1 MTLIPY
7 FKLRIY
13 LGEMPIT
20 FTEKCSL
27 DGNKLVLNYEEIEN
41 IIKEKKGQFL
51 ELFYFNKENIHDILY
66 QTENVI
72 NIEDNKIRKLS
83 DLFYL
88 DLLIMDNPNIINYK
102 FSKNI
107 IIKFCEELSTEK
119 KELKKAILSKIIIDC
134 IECYKGFGD
143 YDEKINE
150 RSLNKLSNLCKKKIK
165 NIIKNN
171 EIFSEVYNYEN
182 LKEMSIDKF
191 YAKIIINK
199 LFNCDFSID
208 DNVNDITNIMDDL
221 EIGEIKITENIF
233 YELNTFLTNNK
244 SNESELYIIKIEDF
258 INKKKINFYYIIL
271 KYILKNSS
279 YIYHINFLLNTR
291 ALLISIIKNN
301 LYTLLSIIAKEDLNN
316 DIKERLDYIIKS
328 LIDLDY
334 YYEKYEQMKKCDKI
348 NYIINDKRFRY
359 DFPLMQIVM
368 NIKINDININEK
380 EINSIIN
387 KWEPL
392 KRLINEKKFKKI
404 KNKKELYKY
413 FQDSNNKILL
423 LELFGEDNYNYFQ
436 KLDIN
441 YPEEYIEDNNIIKNS
456 DSTSMKN
463 SNIENIINEQSIEIS
478 EYNDIKNDDTS
489 IIIQSYTI
497 QDIKEKDNV
506 TCNEIIINNNS
517 IPFDLNMFRQ
527 SDKYKLIEFY
537 KIVEEKNNLNSSYF
551 YYTKN
556 LSKGHY
562 LIGGN
567 TNKIMIYNKYFEN
580 QLEIKLSIKPQNI
593 YEIQKNNNKNEI
605 YLMACCRYR
614 IIFISIN
621 LRNYTYD
628 DYTKWDEEYG
638 ISYDSLYKI
647 NNKYLTC
654 GIKGGFML
662 NDNNDRFYYRNKKIF
677 KTNYFNGININE
689 NIFAFIS
696 NKAVPHGDDILI
708 IYDFNKD
715 KIRKEINNYSFK
727 ISNNNLYLIDLN
739 KIRRIQENRQILFC
753 SCSSDNY
760 HQTNGFLIVDINL
773 ENKEFFECFYDT
785 EEFEPHCFCQLLIVD
800 NNNSITSDISNKKNI
815 NIIETEYFLVGGFDP
830 LKRMGC
836 IKLYKIKYNKNNNK
850 VNIIYIFDIVTENN
864 DEFSGFDME
873 VSCITQ
879 SNITGNLLITC
890 LDGNVF
896 LFKPPNLELFS
907 QN

>member
-1 MTLIPY
+1 MVLILS
-7 FKLRIY
+7 FKLRKYI
-13 LGEMPIT
+13 GELSVPLI
-20 FTEKCSL
+20 EKCSF

-66 QTENVI
+66 QTENLI
-72 NIEDNKIRKLS
+72 NIEDNQIRKLS

-88 DLLIMDNPNIINYK
+88 GLLIMDNPNIINYK
-102 FSKNI
+102 FSKKI
-107 IIKFCEELSTEK
+107 IVKFCEELSKEK
-119 KELKKAILSKIIIDC
+119 KEFKKAILSKMIIDC

-150 RSLNKLSNLCKKKIK
+150 RSLNVLSNLCKKVIK

-171 EIFSEVYNYEN
+171 KVFSEDYNYEN
-182 LKEMSIDKF
+182 IKEMSIDEL
-191 YAKIIINK
+191 YAKIIITK
-199 LFNCDFSID
+199 LFNTDFSID
-208 DNVNDITNIMDDL
+208 DNVRDIINIMNDL

-233 YELNTFLTNNK
+233 YELNTFLINNQ
-244 SNESELYIIKIEDF
+244 SHERELYIVKIEDF
-258 INKKKINFYYIIL
+258 INKNKINFYFIFL

-301 LYTLLSIIAKEDLNN
+301 LYTLLSMMAKEDLN
-316 DIKERLDYIIKS
+316 IELKERLDYIIKS

-334 YYEKYEQMKKCDKI
+334 YYYKYEQMKKCDKI
-348 NYIINDKRFRY
+348 NYIIKDKRLRY
-359 DFPLMQIVM
+359 AFPLMQIVL
-368 NIKINDININEK
+368 KITIDDINLNEN
-380 EINSIIN
+380 EINSIIK

-392 KRLINEKKFKKI
+392 KKLIEEKKFKKI
-404 KNKKELYKY
+404 KNKKEIYKY

-423 LELFGEDNYNYFQ
+423 IELFGEDNYNYYQ

-441 YPEEYIEDNNIIKNS
+441 YPEEYIDDNNIIKIN
-456 DSTSMKN
+456 DSTEMKN
-463 SNIENIINEQSIEIS
+463 SNNENIINEQSIEIS
-478 EYNDIKNDDTS
+478 EYNEIKDNDTS

-497 QDIKEKDNV
+497 QDIKEKDNE
-506 TCNEIIINNNS
+506 TYINYNS
-517 IPFDLNMFRQ
+517 IPFDFKMFLQ

-537 KIVEEKNNLNSSYF
+537 KIVEKNNNLNSSYF

-580 QLEIKLSIKPQNI
+580 KLEIQLNIKPQNV
-593 YEIQKNNNKNEI
+593 YEIQKNNNMDKI
-605 YLMACCRYR
+605 YLMACCRYK
-614 IIFISIN
+614 IILISIN

-662 NDNNDRFYYRNKKIF
+662 NDNNDNYYYRNKKIF
-677 KTNYFNGININE
+677 KTNYLNGINISE

-696 NKAVPHGDDILI
+696 NNAVPNGDDKLI

-727 ISNNNLYLIDLN
+727 ISNDNLYLIDLN
-739 KIRRIQENRQILFC
+739 KIRTIQEKRKILFC
-753 SCSSDNY
+753 SCSSDNCR
-760 HQTNGFLIVDINL
+760 QTNGFLFIDINL
-773 ENKEFFECFYDT
+773 ENKEFYECFYDT

-836 IKLYKIKYNKNNNK
+836 IKLFKIKYNKKDNK
-850 VNIIYIFDIVTENN
+850 VNILYIFDIVTEIN
-864 DEFSGFDME
+864 DEFSGFDMD

-879 SNITGNLLITC
+879 SKITGNLLITC